1 MKASFVMSG
10 KFFWWS
16 RISWILESR
25 LYLIKRFTVL
35 KYMSWRDRNEL
46 DSEDFLNLR
55 TIFSTVPLFIV
66 GESVV
71 VGFEVL
77 GRLVLRMGLVLVVA
91 AVAVVAVGLEEDFW
105 KMPRRRP
112 KAEEDLLIL
121 GFWFRCFRER
131 GLRNSFYLR
140 V

>member
-1 MKASFVMSG
+1 MA
-10 KFFWWS
+10 
-16 RISWILESR
+16 
-25 LYLIKRFTVL
+25 
-35 KYMSWRDRNEL
+35 DRNEL

-55 TIFSTVPLFIV
+55 TNFSTVPLFIV
-66 GESVV
+66 GESAV

-77 GRLVLRMGLVLVVA
+77 GRLVLRMALVLVVA
-91 AVAVVAVGLEEDFW
+91 VVVVEAVGLEEDFW

-121 GFWFRCFRER
+121 CFC
-131 GLRNSFYLR
+131 SA